1 MSNYIK
7 LEDYQIK
14 KLSKKNLLKMYNFSF
29 PIRFLI
35 LCNVI
40 DFKKC
45 GIKTI

>member
-35 LCNVI
+35 LCNII